1 LPFDWHLICF
11 SIMVLHG
18 WITVLLS
25 LAPNK
30 IGSYPKKPT
39 CVEPC
44 WQQNPLKLALLPVE
58 LNIELG
64 WLISSFNRI
73 EFCCLADPI
82 ALNIGSCHHQ
92 NLIEL
97 DPNSINI
104 H

>member
-73 EFCCLADPI
+73 ELCCLAGPN
-82 ALNIGSCHHQ
+82 NIEHWVVPPPKPNRVGS
-92 NLIEL
+92 
-97 DPNSINI
+97 
-104 H
+104 